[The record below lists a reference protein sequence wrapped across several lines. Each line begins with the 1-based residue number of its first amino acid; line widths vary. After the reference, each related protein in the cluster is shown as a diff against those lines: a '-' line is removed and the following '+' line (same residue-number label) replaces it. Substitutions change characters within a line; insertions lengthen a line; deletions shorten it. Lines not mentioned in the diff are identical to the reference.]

1 MRTKH
6 DVPGADENDIKDINT
21 PDLKGPVQE
30 RKRDEIGQLL

>member
-6 DVPGADENDIKDINT
+6 DVPGADENDIKDITT

-30 RKRDEIGQLL
+30 RKRNKICQWL